1 MLDDDTRYRLLRH
14 LEKNPESSQ
23 RELAN
28 EIGFSLGKT
37 NYCIKALIGKGWV
50 KARTFRNSRNKGAY
64 IYQLT
69 PKGVGEK
76 VRVTRR
82 FLAIKLREHA
92 TVAAEI
98 EQLKQEVRLNDAK
111 DTK

>member
-23 RELAN
+23 RELAA

-37 NYCIKALIGKGWV
+37 NYCIKALIDKGWV
-50 KARTFRNSRNKGAY
+50 KARTFRNSHNKSAY

-69 PKGVGEK
+69 PQGVGEK

-82 FLAIKLREHA
+82 FLAVRLQEHA
-92 TVAAEI
+92 AVAAEI
-98 EQLKQEVRLNDAK
+98 ERLKQEVRLNDEPDSK
-111 DTK
+111 

>member
-1 MLDDDTRYRLLRH
+1 MLDDDTRYRLLCH
-14 LEKNPESSQ
+14 LERHPKSSQ
-23 RELAN
+23 RELAD
-28 EIGFSLGKT
+28 EIGFSLGKM
-37 NYCIKALIGKGWV
+37 NYCIKALIDKGWV
-50 KARTFRNSRNKGAY
+50 KARIFRNSRNKSAY

-82 FLAIKLREHA
+82 FLTIKLREHVA
-92 TVAAEI
+92 IAAEI

-111 DTK
+111 GTR

>member
-23 RELAN
+23 RELAD

-37 NYCIKALIGKGWV
+37 NYCVKALIDKGWV
-50 KARTFRNSRNKGAY
+50 KARTFRNSRNKSAY

-82 FLAIKLREHA
+82 FLAIRLQEHA
-92 TVAAEI
+92 AVAAEI
-98 EQLKQEVRLNDAK
+98 EQLKQEVRLNDK
-111 DTK
+111 QDSK